1 MNNTELVNALAGKLE
16 ISKSE
21 VSLHIDNLVELMTT
35 ELLDNNAVAL
45 GNLGTLEVQKRN
57 ERVTVHPANG
67 KKMLIPP
74 KLVVK
79 FKTANGL
86 KDKLKGLKS

>member
-1 MNNTELVNALAGKLE
+1 MNNTELVNTLADKLT

-21 VSLHIDNLVELMTT
+21 ISLYIDNLVELMTA
-35 ELLDNNAVAL
+35 ELVANNTVAF
-45 GNLGTLEVQKRN
+45 GNLGVLEVQKRN
-57 ERVTVHPANG
+57 ERVAVHPSSG
-67 KKMLIPP
+67 KKILVPP

-86 KDKLKGLKS
+86 KDKLKGR